1 MISLYI
7 VTLDQTLKD
16 KKRGR
21 MNKLITVIKWYS
33 KKYAI
38 LKIQKKKKVKKA
50 QRKEMK
56 QIEEK
61 DIRIYLAKTLMFLLK

>member
-38 LKIQKKKKVKKA
+38 LKIQKKKKSKEGTKK
-50 QRKEMK
+50 RDETNRRERCF
-56 QIEEK
+56 IL
-61 DIRIYLAKTLMFLLK
+61 RNWFT

>member
-38 LKIQKKKKVKKA
+38 LKIQKKK
-50 QRKEMK
+50 
-56 QIEEK
+56 
-61 DIRIYLAKTLMFLLK
+61 